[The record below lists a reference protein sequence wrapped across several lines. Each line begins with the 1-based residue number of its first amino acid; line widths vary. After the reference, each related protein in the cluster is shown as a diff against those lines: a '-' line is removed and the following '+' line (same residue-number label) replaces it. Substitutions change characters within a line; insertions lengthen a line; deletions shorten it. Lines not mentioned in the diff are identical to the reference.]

1 MILAKQIKDTLNLT
15 VEDLCKNVD
24 KHLKKPG
31 IHFTR
36 KRKIPLDQVINIIL
50 SMGGKSINKELLEY
64 YCWKEDV
71 PSCSA
76 FVQQRNKIDSSFFE
90 ELFQAFTRKMDPK
103 KKFQGYRLIAC
114 DGSDISIA
122 RNPND
127 PDTFFKDHRHEG
139 FNLLHLNAFYD
150 LCSNLYLDAIVQ
162 SRKKVS
168 EYRALWQMIDRSDIR
183 GKVLVIADRGFES
196 YNVLAHAQE
205 KGWKILLRA
214 KDIHSQGIVA
224 RLHLENQ
231 GEFDQDVVITL
242 GKSQKKELFQKYD
255 NYRCIMKN
263 STFDYLENSKDIY
276 QLPLRILR
284 FKLSDGSY
292 EAIITTLSREDFPV
306 DEIKKIYHMRW
317 GIETAY
323 MHLKYATG
331 LNHLHSRK
339 REFILQEIFA
349 KLTMYNYCE
358 KITRS
363 IVVEESLGKKHIY
376 QVNISMA
383 FHICLKY
390 FKSEII
396 NIQELLKKYILP
408 IRKDRAY
415 PRKVRRRSFI
425 HFNYRI
431 S

>member
-1 MILAKQIKDTLNLT
+1 MILAKQIKDSLNLI
-15 VEDLCKNVD
+15 VNDLCQNPD
-24 KHLKKPG
+24 LHLKKPG

-36 KRKIPLDQVINIIL
+36 VRKIPLDQVIKIIL
-50 SMGGKSINKELLEY
+50 SMGGKSINKELLEHY
-64 YCWKEDV
+64 SWKTDV

-76 FVQQRNKIDSSFFE
+76 FVQQRNKVNPSFFE
-90 ELFQAFTRKMDPK
+90 EIFRLFTKKMDPQNK
-103 KKFQGYRLIAC
+103 YKGYRLIAC

-122 RNPND
+122 KNPDD
-127 PDTFFKDHRHEG
+127 PETFFKDHRHEG

-150 LCSNLYLDAIVQ
+150 LCSNLYLDALVQ

-168 EYRALWQMIDRSDIR
+168 EYRALWQMIDRSDIH
-183 GKVLVIADRGFES
+183 GKVIVVADRGFES

-214 KDIHSQGIVA
+214 KDINSQGIVA
-224 RLHLENQ
+224 RLHLNDQ
-231 GEFDQDVVITL
+231 DEFDQDVLITL
-242 GKSQKKELFQKYD
+242 GKSQKKELFQKYE

-263 STFDYLENSKDIY
+263 STFDYLKDSKDIY

-284 FKLSDGSY
+284 FKLNDDSY
-292 EAIITTLSREDFPV
+292 EAIITTLSREEFSM
-306 DEIKKIYHMRW
+306 DEIKKIYHIRW

-323 MHLKYATG
+323 MHLKYAIG

-339 REFILQEIFA
+339 KEFILQEIFA

-363 IVVEESLGKKHIY
+363 IVVEESVGNKHIY

-390 FKSEII
+390 YKSEKI
-396 NIQELLKKYILP
+396 NIRELIKKYILP